1 MSSPDLKKKVV
12 EVLKQVRP
20 QIQAHG
26 GDFKLVKVQDGK
38 VVIKILGACLG
49 CGLVDETFGAGLKE
63 MIKNAAPEVK
73 EVKFLT

>member
-1 MSSPDLKKKVV
+1 MSSPDLKKKIM

-20 QIQAHG
+20 QIQSHG
-26 GDFKLVKVQDGK
+26 GDFKLVKIQDGE

-49 CGLVDETFGAGLKE
+49 CGLVDETFGAGLRK
-63 MIKNAAPEVK
+63 MIKSEVPEVK